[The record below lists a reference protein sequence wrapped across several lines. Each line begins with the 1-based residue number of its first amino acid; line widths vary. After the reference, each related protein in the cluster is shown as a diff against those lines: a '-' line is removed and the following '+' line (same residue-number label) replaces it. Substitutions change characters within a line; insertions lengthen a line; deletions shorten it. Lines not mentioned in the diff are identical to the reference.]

1 MDWTPDPDDS
11 QITKGYLRVRR
22 FNRALMDTWFREIAL
37 VDIDTLPDK
46 GGILFTTW
54 HPGGL
59 IDPMLM
65 MAALPGNLTFAA
77 KHTLFKTPILGQIM
91 RAAGAKPVHRAQDT
105 STDDSKKGDRSAKN
119 STLIESLGDTIALGG
134 RAAIFPEGVTHMEAH
149 PVRLRT
155 GAARI
160 LLHAIRKARL
170 EGLPEPHVVPLGL
183 HYTDQHQF
191 RERVSLQV
199 NEPLP
204 IPPLPGEEGA
214 PEPSPEDVEKF
225 AEQAPDRAWCGEITE
240 LLRLEM
246 HRSNQAQETWEDREL
261 VWRARRMIHVH
272 RSAKENVPI
281 GPIPYDRALL
291 GSRRVRAAWQ
301 YQSLN
306 DAERTERIKGDFLK
320 HHYEMKDL
328 GLRSWEISNRQQR
341 SSKRTMVKNFAYWI
355 WSIAWM
361 LGIVS
366 WGAVIGSMVPY
377 LFTRVLTNKHGK
389 VEENKTDIGSV
400 KVLYSVVMYPL
411 WWILISLPVGWFI
424 ASPDS
429 MLQDLNI
436 PSLILPALAKIP
448 WPLVSLL
455 VLIWWPLS
463 ARLHLKLYE
472 RATRS
477 WRSLRLGFKLRS
489 GTIDWESLL
498 QTHSSLAT
506 ELATIG
512 DGLILPGDPDWIN
525 PKPGEEDWQVVKTR
539 AA

>member
-1 MDWTPDPDDS
+1 
-11 QITKGYLRVRR
+11 
-22 FNRALMDTWFREIAL
+22 
-37 VDIDTLPDK
+37 
-46 GGILFTTW
+46 
-54 HPGGL
+54 
-59 IDPMLM
+59 M

-91 RAAGAKPVHRAQDT
+91 RATGAKPVHRAQDASAT
-105 STDDSKKGDRSAKN
+105 DSKKGDRSAKN
-119 STLIESLGDTIALGG
+119 STLIESLGDAIASGG
-134 RAAIFPEGVTHMEAH
+134 RAAIFPEGVTHMESH

-160 LLHAIRKARL
+160 LLHAIRTARS

-199 NEPLP
+199 NKPLP

-214 PEPSPEDVEKF
+214 PVPTAEDIEKF
-225 AEQAPDRAWCGEITE
+225 GDQAPDRVWCGEITE

-261 VWRARRMIHVH
+261 VWRARRMIHVF

-301 YQSLN
+301 FQSLN
-306 DAERTERIKGDFLK
+306 DSERTERIKEDFLK

-328 GLRSWEISNRQQR
+328 GLRSWEISNREER
-341 SSKRTMVKNFAYWI
+341 SSKKMMVKNFAYWI

-361 LGIVS
+361 LGVVS
-366 WGAVIGSMVPY
+366 WGAIIGSMVPY
-377 LFTRVLTNKHGK
+377 LGTRVLTNKHGK
-389 VEENKTDIGSV
+389 VEENRTDIGSI
-400 KVLYSVVMYPL
+400 KVLYSVVIYPI

-429 MLQDLNI
+429 MLQDWNI
-436 PSLILPALAKIP
+436 PSLILPVLAKIP
-448 WPLVSLL
+448 WPLVSFL
-455 VLIWWPLS
+455 VLCWWPLS

-477 WRSLRLGFKLRS
+477 WRSVRLGFKLRS
-489 GTIDWESLL
+489 GSIDWDNLL
-498 QTHSSLAT
+498 QTHGSLAAQ
-506 ELATIG
+506 LATIG
-512 DGLILPGDPDWIN
+512 DGLVLPGDPDWVN
-525 PKPGEEDWQVVKTR
+525 PKPGEEDWQVVKQR